1 MCGLFGAVIYN
12 KEHGQAPLLS
22 RLELAQS
29 AQGHRGPDMHGHTFY
44 ELDGVTVLLAHQRLS
59 ILDLSDS
66 GRQPMLSASQE
77 KVIVFNGEVYNYKEI
92 ASENNLTGLNSST
105 DTEVVLEVLSKDRF
119 EESLAE
125 FNGMWAI
132 ALLDLQK
139 QQLLLSRDRAGV
151 KPLYYTWVDGNLYFA
166 SEVKTLLILTGQ
178 KFELD
183 LGVVGKYLEQSL
195 QDDTCR
201 TFFKGIQS
209 FEAGEYAV
217 LNLQARQDVVLSQP
231 YWTPFVSGKQY
242 DYSDP
247 EAEFRRLFEDAVSL
261 RLRADVPVGVTLSG
275 GLDSSLICHA
285 VHKQLGH
292 GDFFVLSAV
301 SPGSLGDESMFVDIV
316 ADHYGLDV
324 TKVDLRWSP
333 EETLALMHRTTWYN
347 DAPLGSFSNVAFY
360 LLMSKARELGVKV
373 ILSGQGADEILCGYK
388 KYLAFY
394 VKHLIKDKRYFKA
407 LRVLFDFARTGT
419 VLNQFGL
426 AEAKRYLGG
435 ASVSKDNILS
445 RKLVDAFEKAP
456 VGSIGD
462 SVGDRQWLDY
472 KKYSVPYLTH
482 YEDRMSMAFGREIR
496 LPFLDYRLV
505 EYMLNAPIELKL
517 AKGWTK
523 YLLRVAYEEFLP
535 KAITWRKDKQGFTSP
550 QEEWLKKDL
559 KFVVESYFEDSA
571 FIFKFDLVDRNKL
584 LSKYRDYCDGRGS
597 VWYREIFNPLGLEV
611 WLREFKDYIRES

>member
-12 KEHGQAPLLS
+12 KEQVGSSLLS
-22 RLELAQS
+22 RLELAQ
-29 AQGHRGPDMHGHTFY
+29 AVQAHRGPDMHDHKFY
-44 ELDGVTVLLAHQRLS
+44 DLDGVTVLLAHQRLS
-59 ILDLSDS
+59 ILDLSDH
-66 GRQPMLSASQE
+66 GRQPMVSASQE
-77 KVIVFNGEVYNYKEI
+77 KAIVFNGEVYNYKEI
-92 ASENNLTGLNSST
+92 ANDQKLTHLHSGT
-105 DTEVVLEVLSKDRF
+105 DTEVVLESLSKDRF
-119 EESLAE
+119 EDSMAE

-132 ALLDLQK
+132 ALLDFQK
-139 QQLLLSRDRAGV
+139 KKLLLSRDRAGV
-151 KPLYYTWVDGNLYFA
+151 KPLYYTWVNGNLYFA
-166 SEVKTLLILTGQ
+166 SEVKTLLVLTGE

-201 TFFKGIQS
+201 TFFSGIQS
-209 FEAGEYAV
+209 LEAGEYAV
-217 LNLQARQDVVLSQP
+217 LDLQARQDEIVSRP
-231 YWTPFVSGKQY
+231 YWKPFVDGKQY

-247 EAEFRRLFEDAVSL
+247 QAEFRKLFEDAVKL

-275 GLDSSLICHA
+275 GLDSSLICQSVCKH
-285 VHKQLGH
+285 LGH

-301 SPGSLGDESMFVDIV
+301 SPSSPGDESPFVDIV
-316 ADHYGLDV
+316 ADHYGLGV

-333 EETLALMHRTTWYN
+333 EETLALMHKTTWQN
-347 DAPLGSFSNVAFY
+347 DAPLGSLSNVAFY
-360 LLMSKARELGVKV
+360 LLMSKAHELGVKV

-407 LRVLFDFARTGT
+407 MRVLFDFARTGT

-435 ASVSKDNILS
+435 ASVSKGSILS
-445 RKLVDAFEKAP
+445 RKLVDVFEKAP
-456 VGSIGD
+456 VGAIGK
-462 SVGDRQWLDY
+462 SMGDRQWLDY

-505 EYMLNAPIELKL
+505 EYMLNAPVELKL

-523 YLLRVAYEEFLP
+523 YLLRVAYEQFLP
-535 KAITWRKDKQGFTSP
+535 KAITWRRDKQGFTNP

-559 KFVVESYFEDSA
+559 KPVVESYFGPSA
-571 FIFKFDLVDRNKL
+571 LLFKFDLVDRARL
-584 LSKYRDYCDGRGS
+584 LDKYRDYCEGRGN
-597 VWYREIFNPLGLEV
+597 VWYREVFNPLGLEV
-611 WLREFKDYIRES
+611 WLREFKDYIRVS

>member
-12 KEHGQAPLLS
+12 KTQQVVPLLS
-22 RLELAQS
+22 RIELAQ
-29 AQGHRGPDMHGHTFY
+29 AVQAHRGPDMHDHKLY
-44 ELDGVTVLLAHQRLS
+44 DLNGVTVLLAHQRLS
-59 ILDLSDS
+59 ILDLSDN

-92 ASENNLTGLNSST
+92 AEDLKLTNLHSGT
-105 DTEVVLEVLSKDRF
+105 DTEVILESLSKGRF
-119 EESLAE
+119 EDSMAE
-125 FNGMWAI
+125 FNGMWAF
-132 ALLDLQK
+132 ALLDIPN

-166 SEVKTLLILTGQ
+166 SEVKTLLVLTGA

-195 QDDTCR
+195 QDDSCR

-209 FEAGEYAV
+209 LEAGEFAV
-217 LNLQARQDVVLSQP
+217 LDLQARESQIVSRP
-231 YWTPFVSGKQY
+231 YWDPFVIGKQY

-247 EAEFRRLFEDAVSL
+247 QSEFRRLFEDAVKL

-275 GLDSSLICHA
+275 GLDSSLICQS
-285 VHKQLGH
+285 VRKQLGH
-292 GDFFVLSAV
+292 PDFFVLSAV
-301 SPGSLGDESMFVDIV
+301 SPGSPGDESPFVDIV
-316 ADHYGLDV
+316 AGHYGLNV
-324 TKVDLRWSP
+324 SKVDLHWSP
-333 EETLALMHRTTWYN
+333 EETLALMHKTTWQN
-347 DAPLGSFSNVAFY
+347 DAPLGSLSNVAFY
-360 LLMSKARELGVKV
+360 LLMSKAQELGVKV

-394 VKHLIKDKRYFKA
+394 VKHLIKGKRYLKA
-407 LRVLFDFARTGT
+407 MWVLFQFARTGT

-435 ASVSKDNILS
+435 ATVSKGSILS
-445 RKLVDAFEKAP
+445 RKLVQAFEKAP
-456 VGSIGD
+456 VQAIGT
-462 SVGDRQWLDY
+462 SMGDRQWLDY

-505 EYMLNAPIELKL
+505 EYMLNAPMELKL

-535 KAITWRKDKQGFTSP
+535 RAITWRKDKQGFTNP

-559 KFVVESYFEDSA
+559 KSVVESYFEPSA
-571 FIFKFDLVDRNKL
+571 LLFEYDLVDRARL
-584 LSKYRDYCDGRGS
+584 LSKYKDYCEGRGN
-597 VWYREIFNPLGLEV
+597 VWYREVFNPLGLEV
-611 WLREFKDYIRES
+611 WLREFKDYIRVN